1 MNITYSKQ
9 FLKQIS
15 KLDKSLRDKVLNSI
29 NGLLEIPP
37 AGDIKSLQGRS
48 GYRLR
53 IGKYR
58 VIYRIDGDNIIIDE
72 IGSRGDIYK

>member
-1 MNITYSKQ
+1 MNIIYSKKM
-9 FLKQIS
+9 LKQMG
-15 KLDKSLRDKVLNSI
+15 KFDKSLRDKIISSI

-58 VIYRIDGDNIIIDE
+58 VIYRIDGDNILIDE